1 MKKIILLLAITIS
14 TLSAFARDE
23 EKVNAKVLNAF
34 QTEFTSAKEVNWTA
48 GDNYYKAVFTFNDQQ
63 VQAFYSL
70 EGELLGIA
78 RYITLLDL
86 PMNLQTSLKKSYTD
100 YWVSDLFEVT
110 KSDSTGYYI
119 TLENADSVIIL
130 KATAMDNWSVYKKAK
145 KA

>member
-14 TLSAFARDE
+14 TFSAFARDE
-23 EKVNAKVLNAF
+23 EKVSAKVLNAF

-48 GDNYYKAVFTFNDQQ
+48 GDNYYKAVFTFNDQH

-70 EGELLGIA
+70 EGELLGIT